1 MRSRYA
7 AYALNKPIYIINTT
21 HPLNP
26 AYQKNKVEWE
36 RTLRNFCKT
45 TKFISLEIIDF
56 YEDVLTAYVT
66 FKALLEIDGNEEFLN
81 EKSFFI
87 KEKNKWFYRSC
98 EFF

>member
-26 AYQKNKVEWE
+26 FYKKNKVAWE
-36 RTLRNFCKT
+36 TELRNFCKT

-56 YEDVLTAYVT
+56 YEDELTAYVT
-66 FKALLEIDGNEEFLN
+66 FKALLEIDSNEEFLN

-87 KEKNKWFYRSC
+87 KENNKWFYRSC